1 MNPDSLC
8 ARLLMAKYCPD
19 GDLMKVREGPGI
31 SYSWRSIVRGIQ
43 ALKEGI
49 IWRVG
54 NGESI
59 KIWEDPW
66 IPRGTPRRP
75 ITPKGAVILSKVL
88 KLIDPSTGSW
98 DV

>member
-1 MNPDSLC
+1 MNPNSLC
-8 ARLLMAKYCPD
+8 AILLMAKYYSDRDVMDAKESPS
-19 GDLMKVREGPGI
+19 I

-66 IPRGTPRRP
+66 IPRGITRRP
-75 ITPKGAVILSKVL
+75 ITPKGDVMLSKVSE
-88 KLIDPSTGSW
+88 LIDPNTGT
-98 DV
+98 